1 MDTTSYFYDAVRA
14 MGLEASE
21 LIVPGKFYRA
31 IAGDDRLKAGHPGAT
46 KIKAVVIAIG
56 TLLALPQWSD
66 NAPKMLTDFNE
77 LVTWLGEVKH
87 D

>member
-1 MDTTSYFYDAVRA
+1 MDTASYFYDAIRVTR
-14 MGLEASE
+14 LEASE

-31 IAGDDRLKAGHPGAT
+31 IADDDHLRAGHPDAT
-46 KIKAVVIAIG
+46 KIKAAVIAIG
-56 TLLALPQWSD
+56 TLLALPQRPD